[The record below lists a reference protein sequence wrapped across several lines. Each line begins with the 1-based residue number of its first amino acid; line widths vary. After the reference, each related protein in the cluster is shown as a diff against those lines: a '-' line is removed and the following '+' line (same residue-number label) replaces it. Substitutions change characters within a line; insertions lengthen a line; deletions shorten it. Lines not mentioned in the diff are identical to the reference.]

1 MPTIC
6 SALEGAIAR
15 YECTSAN
22 DQVSS
27 TLDWDNWD
35 EWDDGRD
42 WSDMDLP
49 WSN

>member
-6 SALEGAIAR
+6 LALEGAIAR
-15 YECTSAN
+15 YECAPVN
-22 DQVSS
+22 DQALS

-35 EWDDGRD
+35 EWDDGPD
-42 WSDMDLP
+42 WSDLDLP